1 MLQVYFVLFRVP
13 ILFCFWSELLGV
25 RIIYNMMATE
35 ISKMCN
41 CLFAIG
47 FLVFWRSILRN
58 NHSKQLKLRPFY
70 WNNTFV
76 VAMSCKYSNVSVLQS
91 HHHMKKAKLC
101 AFSLRPPCMRMHIK
115 EMIVKKLISHYSGSS
130 ASSKNA
136 RKWFIPCMHRSLL
149 IFGQSNLRII

>member
-1 MLQVYFVLFRVP
+1 
-13 ILFCFWSELLGV
+13 
-25 RIIYNMMATE
+25 
-35 ISKMCN
+35 
-41 CLFAIG
+41 
-47 FLVFWRSILRN
+47 
-58 NHSKQLKLRPFY
+58 
-70 WNNTFV
+70 
-76 VAMSCKYSNVSVLQS
+76 MSCKYSNVSVLQS

-149 IFGQSNLRII
+149 IFGAIISQDYITTYSYVCITNVFSCSYKLSSAFSIQNTYIYIFLTNVAYHKTLIAVNVSIREPYT

>member
-1 MLQVYFVLFRVP
+1 M
-13 ILFCFWSELLGV
+13 
-25 RIIYNMMATE
+25 
-35 ISKMCN
+35 
-41 CLFAIG
+41 
-47 FLVFWRSILRN
+47 LRN
-58 NHSKQLKLRPFY
+58 NDPKQWKLRPFY
-70 WNNTFV
+70 WNNTIV

-149 IFGQSNLRII
+149 IFGAIISQDYITTYSYICITNVIDFYIIQVHMRRIKYSYLHFYSYKWSIS

>member
-1 MLQVYFVLFRVP
+1 M
-13 ILFCFWSELLGV
+13 
-25 RIIYNMMATE
+25 RIIYNMMATQ
-35 ISKMCN
+35 IPKICN
-41 CLFAIG
+41 CLFIIG
-47 FLVFWRSILRN
+47 FLVFLRIN
-58 NHSKQLKLRPFY
+58 NDSKQWKLRLFY
-70 WNNTFV
+70 SNNTFV